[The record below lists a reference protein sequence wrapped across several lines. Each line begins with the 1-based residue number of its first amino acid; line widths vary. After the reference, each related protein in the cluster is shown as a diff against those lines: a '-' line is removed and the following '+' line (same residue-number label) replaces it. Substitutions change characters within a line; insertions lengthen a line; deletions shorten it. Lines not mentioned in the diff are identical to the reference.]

1 MDDCK
6 HVVLAFASIPAVEK
20 ILPVPIR
27 RRLRLN
33 VSMKAVYFAP
43 NHIFPDAIVLRLN
56 DLFLKGSH
64 VTRLKVQVVL
74 LHVVTNTKAVYHH
87 L

>member
-6 HVVLAFASIPAVEK
+6 RVVLAFASILAVEK

-33 VSMKAVYFAP
+33 VQMKAVYFAP
-43 NHIFPDAIVLRLN
+43 NHVFPDDIVLRLN

-74 LHVVTNTKAVYHH
+74 LHVVTNTKA
-87 L
+87 